1 MDAHAAVFWAFLF
14 VGLPGALM
22 LWTHRSDSAQ
32 RRAFLPVTSLIL
44 IGLGI
49 TSTGSTGQQAIIVA
63 EVGLF
68 TIFVTGILSMG
79 VYLMVFGGA
88 TPVGPVP
95 RGWRSTGKLL
105 MISGLASVGLLV
117 TGPEWLPLQAPQGW
131 SSFVASG
138 IVGLV
143 SASIF
148 GFVIVWMY
156 GDGRWITLTA
166 LVVISSIGLV
176 GAMLWIESG
185 AISMTEISNS
195 FTTAIGSLLGIILAV
210 LLAVGLM
217 VQIESG
223 ATVPQTSRPLTNEE
237 IEKMNAI
244 IQANLGGQEE

>member
-1 MDAHAAVFWAFLF
+1 MDAHAAAFWAFLF

-32 RRAFLPVTSLIL
+32 RRAFLPLTSLVL

-49 TSTGSTGQQAIIVA
+49 TATGSTGQQAIIVA

-79 VYLMVFGGA
+79 IYLMVFGGA

-95 RGWRSTGKLL
+95 RGWRAAGKLL
-105 MISGLASVGLLV
+105 MISGLAFVGLLA
-117 TGPEWLPLQAPQGW
+117 TGPEWLTLSAPQGW

-138 IVGLV
+138 IIGLV

-156 GDGRWITLTA
+156 GDRRWITLTA
-166 LVVISSIGLV
+166 LVVTSSIGLV
-176 GAMLWIESG
+176 SALLWIESG
-185 AISMTEISNS
+185 AISMTEISDS
-195 FTTAIGSLLGIILAV
+195 LTTAIGSILGIILAII
-210 LLAVGLM
+210 LAVGLM

-223 ATVPQTSRPLTNEE
+223 ATVPQTSKPLTDEE

>member
-1 MDAHAAVFWAFLF
+1 
-14 VGLPGALM
+14 
-22 LWTHRSDSAQ
+22 
-32 RRAFLPVTSLIL
+32 
-44 IGLGI
+44 
-49 TSTGSTGQQAIIVA
+49 
-63 EVGLF
+63 
-68 TIFVTGILSMG
+68 
-79 VYLMVFGGA
+79 
-88 TPVGPVP
+88 
-95 RGWRSTGKLL
+95 